1 MTRPGGFAY
10 AEVGDA
16 VVIRH
21 CNRPVTT
28 LRGAAAQQ
36 FLAEVG
42 SADPQALMA
51 RLTGNCCRGNERTA
65 TGTPVKHRPLSSWA
79 DDDAFVL
86 RMPHECIIA
95 WCVTPATV
103 LHGVSA

>member
-51 RLTGNCCRGNERTA
+51 QLTGNYCRGQRTRSA
-65 TGTPVKHRPLSSWA
+65 TP
-79 DDDAFVL
+79 
-86 RMPHECIIA
+86 
-95 WCVTPATV
+95 PA
-103 LHGVSA
+103 

>member
-1 MTRPGGFAY
+1 MTRPSGFAY
-10 AEVGDA
+10 AGVGDA

-21 CNRPVTT
+21 RHRPVTT

-51 RLTGNCCRGNERTA
+51 QLTGNYCRRQRTRSA
-65 TGTPVKHRPLSSWA
+65 TP
-79 DDDAFVL
+79 
-86 RMPHECIIA
+86 
-95 WCVTPATV
+95 PA
-103 LHGVSA
+103 